1 MHQLLQQIFSGL
13 AAGAIYASLAL
24 ALVMI
29 YRATDLVNFAQ
40 GEMAMFS
47 TYIAWTLVNAGL
59 PFWAAFVLTL
69 VVSFLGGMTI
79 ERVLIRPVENAP
91 VLAAVVVTI
100 GLLLIFNA
108 LAGWIFTY
116 TLQEFPSPFPDR
128 TMFGALMTTRDL
140 GVIGVTLVMLLLLF
154 AFFRFTAT
162 GLAMRAAAQNPESAR
177 LCGIPVG
184 RMLAI
189 GWGLA
194 AAIGAT
200 AGIMVA
206 PVLFLDPN
214 MMGGVLLYA
223 FAGALLGG
231 ITSPVGAV
239 VGGLIVGVTENL
251 VGTYLI
257 ASQLKLT
264 VALGLDHPGAGVQAE
279 RLVRHRDRA
288 AGVTMSKGLAAVL
301 PQDAAAARYGGLD
314 AGAWRWI
321 GALALIALA
330 AALPFA
336 VSNYHVFEL
345 TLVMI
350 YAIAVL
356 GLNILTGYNGQIS
369 LGHGGFFAA
378 GAYTA
383 AILMHR
389 YGVPYWATLPPAGL
403 VCFALGVL
411 FGLPALRFEGPYLA
425 LVTLAMAVA
434 TPQLLKYFDTWT
446 GGQQGINLAKVQ
458 PPPGLGIDRDRW
470 LYLVVLVVLLVAM
483 RVAANM
489 LNGRT
494 GRAFVAIRDH
504 PIAAAAM
511 GIDVARYKTLAFGT
525 STSLTGIAGALSAIV
540 IGFVAPESFSLFL
553 SLSFLV
559 GSAVGGIATIS
570 GAIVGGL
577 FIEFVPNLA
586 NDISDAAPWAIYGLA
601 MLLLMY
607 AMPRGVVGSI
617 GLLLQRF
624 RVAPR
629 RA

>member
-1 MHQLLQQIFSGL
+1 MHEFLQQVFSGL
-13 AAGAIYASLAL
+13 AAGSVYASVAL

-29 YRATDLVNFAQ
+29 YRSTDLVNFAQ

-69 VVSFLGGMTI
+69 VVSFLGGMAI

-128 TMFGALMTTRDL
+128 TLFGALMTTRDL

-264 VALGLDHPGAGVQAE
+264 VALGLII
-279 RLVRHRDRA
+279 LV
-288 AGVTMSKGLAAVL
+288 L
-301 PQDAAAARYGGLD
+301 
-314 AGAWRWI
+314 
-321 GALALIALA
+321 
-330 AALPFA
+330 
-336 VSNYHVFEL
+336 VFRP
-345 TLVMI
+345 
-350 YAIAVL
+350 
-356 GLNILTGYNGQIS
+356 NG
-369 LGHGGFFAA
+369 
-378 GAYTA
+378 
-383 AILMHR
+383 
-389 YGVPYWATLPPAGL
+389 
-403 VCFALGVL
+403 L
-411 FGLPALRFEGPYLA
+411 FG
-425 LVTLAMAVA
+425 T
-434 TPQLLKYFDTWT
+434 
-446 GGQQGINLAKVQ
+446 
-458 PPPGLGIDRDRW
+458 
-470 LYLVVLVVLLVAM
+470 
-483 RVAANM
+483 
-489 LNGRT
+489 
-494 GRAFVAIRDH
+494 
-504 PIAAAAM
+504 
-511 GIDVARYKTLAFGT
+511 
-525 STSLTGIAGALSAIV
+525 AIV
-540 IGFVAPESFSLFL
+540 
-553 SLSFLV
+553 
-559 GSAVGGIATIS
+559 
-570 GAIVGGL
+570 
-577 FIEFVPNLA
+577 
-586 NDISDAAPWAIYGLA
+586 
-601 MLLLMY
+601 
-607 AMPRGVVGSI
+607 R
-617 GLLLQRF
+617 
-624 RVAPR
+624 RV
-629 RA
+629 

>member
-59 PFWAAFVLTL
+59 PFWAAFVVTL
-69 VVSFLGGMTI
+69 AVSFLGGMTI
-79 ERVLIRPVENAP
+79 ERVIIRPVENAP

-108 LAGWIFTY
+108 LAGWLFTY

-128 TMFGALMTTRDL
+128 TLFGALMTTRDL
-140 GVIGVTLVMLLLLF
+140 GVIGVTLVMLFLLF
-154 AFFRFTAT
+154 VFFRFTAT

-264 VALGLDHPGAGVQAE
+264 VALGLII
-279 RLVRHRDRA
+279 LV
-288 AGVTMSKGLAAVL
+288 L
-301 PQDAAAARYGGLD
+301 
-314 AGAWRWI
+314 
-321 GALALIALA
+321 
-330 AALPFA
+330 
-336 VSNYHVFEL
+336 VFRP
-345 TLVMI
+345 
-350 YAIAVL
+350 
-356 GLNILTGYNGQIS
+356 NG
-369 LGHGGFFAA
+369 
-378 GAYTA
+378 
-383 AILMHR
+383 
-389 YGVPYWATLPPAGL
+389 
-403 VCFALGVL
+403 L
-411 FGLPALRFEGPYLA
+411 FG
-425 LVTLAMAVA
+425 T
-434 TPQLLKYFDTWT
+434 
-446 GGQQGINLAKVQ
+446 
-458 PPPGLGIDRDRW
+458 
-470 LYLVVLVVLLVAM
+470 
-483 RVAANM
+483 
-489 LNGRT
+489 
-494 GRAFVAIRDH
+494 
-504 PIAAAAM
+504 
-511 GIDVARYKTLAFGT
+511 
-525 STSLTGIAGALSAIV
+525 AIV
-540 IGFVAPESFSLFL
+540 
-553 SLSFLV
+553 
-559 GSAVGGIATIS
+559 
-570 GAIVGGL
+570 
-577 FIEFVPNLA
+577 
-586 NDISDAAPWAIYGLA
+586 
-601 MLLLMY
+601 
-607 AMPRGVVGSI
+607 R
-617 GLLLQRF
+617 
-624 RVAPR
+624 RV
-629 RA
+629 

>member
-1 MHQLLQQIFSGL
+1 MHQLMQQIFSGL
-13 AAGAIYASLAL
+13 AAGAVYASLAL

-69 VVSFLGGMTI
+69 VTSFLGGMTI
-79 ERVLIRPVENAP
+79 ERIIIRPVENAP
-91 VLAAVVVTI
+91 VLVTVVVTI

-108 LAGWIFTY
+108 LAGWIFSY

-223 FAGALLGG
+223 FTGALLGG

-264 VALGLDHPGAGVQAE
+264 VAL
-279 RLVRHRDRA
+279 
-288 AGVTMSKGLAAVL
+288 
-301 PQDAAAARYGGLD
+301 
-314 AGAWRWI
+314 
-321 GALALIALA
+321 ALIVLV
-330 AALPFA
+330 L
-336 VSNYHVFEL
+336 VFRP
-345 TLVMI
+345 
-350 YAIAVL
+350 
-356 GLNILTGYNGQIS
+356 NG
-369 LGHGGFFAA
+369 
-378 GAYTA
+378 
-383 AILMHR
+383 
-389 YGVPYWATLPPAGL
+389 
-403 VCFALGVL
+403 L
-411 FGLPALRFEGPYLA
+411 FG
-425 LVTLAMAVA
+425 T
-434 TPQLLKYFDTWT
+434 
-446 GGQQGINLAKVQ
+446 
-458 PPPGLGIDRDRW
+458 
-470 LYLVVLVVLLVAM
+470 
-483 RVAANM
+483 
-489 LNGRT
+489 
-494 GRAFVAIRDH
+494 
-504 PIAAAAM
+504 
-511 GIDVARYKTLAFGT
+511 
-525 STSLTGIAGALSAIV
+525 AIV
-540 IGFVAPESFSLFL
+540 
-553 SLSFLV
+553 
-559 GSAVGGIATIS
+559 
-570 GAIVGGL
+570 
-577 FIEFVPNLA
+577 
-586 NDISDAAPWAIYGLA
+586 
-601 MLLLMY
+601 
-607 AMPRGVVGSI
+607 R
-617 GLLLQRF
+617 
-624 RVAPR
+624 RV
-629 RA
+629 

>member
-13 AAGAIYASLAL
+13 AAGAVYASLAL

-29 YRATDLVNFAQ
+29 YRATELVNFAQ

-69 VVSFLGGMTI
+69 VASFLGGMTI
-79 ERVLIRPVENAP
+79 ERILIRPVENAP

-108 LAGWIFTY
+108 LAGWLFTY

-128 TMFGALMTTRDL
+128 TLFGALMTTRDL
-140 GVIGVTLVMLLLLF
+140 GVIGVTLVMLFLLF
-154 AFFRFTAT
+154 VFFRFTAT

-264 VALGLDHPGAGVQAE
+264 VALGLII
-279 RLVRHRDRA
+279 LV
-288 AGVTMSKGLAAVL
+288 L
-301 PQDAAAARYGGLD
+301 
-314 AGAWRWI
+314 
-321 GALALIALA
+321 
-330 AALPFA
+330 
-336 VSNYHVFEL
+336 VFRP
-345 TLVMI
+345 
-350 YAIAVL
+350 
-356 GLNILTGYNGQIS
+356 NG
-369 LGHGGFFAA
+369 
-378 GAYTA
+378 
-383 AILMHR
+383 
-389 YGVPYWATLPPAGL
+389 
-403 VCFALGVL
+403 L
-411 FGLPALRFEGPYLA
+411 FG
-425 LVTLAMAVA
+425 
-434 TPQLLKYFDTWT
+434 
-446 GGQQGINLAKVQ
+446 
-458 PPPGLGIDRDRW
+458 
-470 LYLVVLVVLLVAM
+470 
-483 RVAANM
+483 
-489 LNGRT
+489 
-494 GRAFVAIRDH
+494 
-504 PIAAAAM
+504 
-511 GIDVARYKTLAFGT
+511 
-525 STSLTGIAGALSAIV
+525 SAIV
-540 IGFVAPESFSLFL
+540 
-553 SLSFLV
+553 
-559 GSAVGGIATIS
+559 
-570 GAIVGGL
+570 
-577 FIEFVPNLA
+577 
-586 NDISDAAPWAIYGLA
+586 
-601 MLLLMY
+601 
-607 AMPRGVVGSI
+607 R
-617 GLLLQRF
+617 
-624 RVAPR
+624 RV
-629 RA
+629 